1 LNLTSFRPPDPNPVI
16 GDVSQFDRK
25 SGSYLERLI
34 FNNRWIVLVA
44 CLFATLVLA
53 IACLHLNLN
62 ASFDKMLPKHQQYI
76 VNYLTHERDLKGFG
90 NAIRIAVETRNG
102 TIFTKDYLDTLRRL
116 NDEVFLLPGVDRSAM
131 KSLWTPA
138 TRWSA
143 VTEEGLDGGPVI
155 PADYDGSSRGIATVK
170 ANVDRSGE
178 IGQLVAAD
186 LRSSVLFVPLLENNN
201 ETGKPLDYAEL
212 SNQLEAIR
220 SKYQTPDLVIHTVG
234 FAKLIGDLIDGLHEM
249 LLFFVVAVL
258 ITGVILFSYTR
269 CLRSTLLVVGCSIVA
284 VVWQL
289 GLVALSGTPLDPY
302 SILVPFL
309 IFAIGM
315 SHGVQKMNGIMQDI
329 GRGTHPWIAARY
341 TFRRLFMTG
350 LTALLCDTVGFAVLV
365 TIKIEAIQTLALIAS
380 VGVAALVITN
390 LILLPVLLSFIG
402 VSSAA
407 AERSLTK
414 EQRGDE
420 GALLRFFGRFTDKRW
435 AVGAIV
441 GGAVLALSATWVSR
455 SLQIGDIDPG
465 APELRSGSRYNRDN
479 AFMTANYAASSDVF
493 VVMIKTPQYGCTAYD
508 TLVRV
513 DTLAS
518 EIRQLPGVESTNSLA
533 ELSKFAVAGM
543 NEGSPKWYELVRTQS
558 MLNAVIYR
566 APRELFNESCNF
578 LSLIVYLRDHR
589 ASTLTRVVDHVA
601 AFAKQNDT
609 SDVKFLMAA
618 GTAGFDAATNIVV
631 ARSMT
636 QMLILVYAA
645 VTGLCLLVF
654 RSWRATV
661 AAILPLALT
670 SVVCEALMVLLG
682 IGVKV
687 ATLPV
692 VALGVGIG
700 VDYALYTIAVIIAY
714 LRVDADLPTA
724 ARHARLFT
732 GRVVMLTGFMLAIAV
747 ATWAWSPI
755 KFQADMGILLA
766 FMFVL
771 NMVGALV
778 LLPAIGLFIMP
789 KKESAATAA
798 VQSPTRWQEGMEVRR

>member
-1 LNLTSFRPPDPNPVI
+1 
-16 GDVSQFDRK
+16 
-25 SGSYLERLI
+25 
-34 FNNRWIVLVA
+34 
-44 CLFATLVLA
+44 
-53 IACLHLNLN
+53 
-62 ASFDKMLPKHQQYI
+62 
-76 VNYLTHERDLKGFG
+76 
-90 NAIRIAVETRNG
+90 
-102 TIFTKDYLDTLRRL
+102 
-116 NDEVFLLPGVDRSAM
+116 
-131 KSLWTPA
+131 
-138 TRWSA
+138 
-143 VTEEGLDGGPVI
+143 
-155 PADYDGSSRGIATVK
+155 
-170 ANVDRSGE
+170 
-178 IGQLVAAD
+178 
-186 LRSSVLFVPLLENNN
+186 
-201 ETGKPLDYAEL
+201 
-212 SNQLEAIR
+212 
-220 SKYQTPDLVIHTVG
+220 
-234 FAKLIGDLIDGLHEM
+234 
-249 LLFFVVAVL
+249 
-258 ITGVILFSYTR
+258 
-269 CLRSTLLVVGCSIVA
+269 
-284 VVWQL
+284 
-289 GLVALSGTPLDPY
+289 
-302 SILVPFL
+302 
-309 IFAIGM
+309 
-315 SHGVQKMNGIMQDI
+315 MNGIMQDI

-341 TFRRLFMTG
+341 TFRRLFMAG

-365 TIKIEAIQTLALIAS
+365 TIKIEVIQTLALIAS

-390 LILLPVLLSFIG
+390 LILLPVLLSFVG

-414 EQRGDE
+414 EQRGEE
-420 GALLRFFGRFTDKRW
+420 GALLRVFGRFTDKRW

-441 GGAVLALSATWVSR
+441 AGAVLALGAGWVSR

-465 APELRSGSRYNRDN
+465 APELRPGSRYNRDN

-645 VTGLCLLVF
+645 VTGLCLLAF

-771 NMVGALV
+771 NMLGALV

-789 KKESAATAA
+789 KKESANTPA

>member
-1 LNLTSFRPPDPNPVI
+1 
-16 GDVSQFDRK
+16 VSRFDRR
-25 SGSYLERLI
+25 SGSRLERLI
-34 FNNRWIVLVA
+34 FNNRWIVLLTCAAGTIWLALA
-44 CLFATLVLA
+44 CV
-53 IACLHLNLN
+53 HLRLN
-62 ASFDKMLPKHQQYI
+62 ASFDKMLPKHQPYI
-76 VNYLTHERDLKGFG
+76 VNYLAHERDLKGFG
-90 NAIRIAVETRNG
+90 NAIRIAVESGNG
-102 TIFTKDYLDTLRRL
+102 TIFSKEYLDTLRQL
-116 NDEVFLLPGVDRSAM
+116 NDAVFLLPGVDRSAM

-155 PADYDGSSRGIATVK
+155 PADYDGSSRAVAIVK
-170 ANVDRSGE
+170 SNVNRSGE

-201 ETGKPLDYAEL
+201 ETGKPLDYAQL
-212 SNQLEAIR
+212 SKQIEVLR
-220 SKYQTPDLVIHTVG
+220 SRYQSPQVIIHVVG
-234 FAKLIGDLIDGLHEM
+234 FAKLIGDLIDGLHQIV
-249 LLFFVVAVL
+249 LFFMVAVL
-258 ITGVILFSYTR
+258 ITGVILFCYTR
-269 CLRSTLLVVGCSIVA
+269 CLRSTLLVVSCSIVA
-284 VVWQL
+284 IVWQL
-289 GLVALSGTPLDPY
+289 GLVALAGIPLDPY

-341 TFRRLFMTG
+341 TFRRLFMAG

-365 TIKIEAIQTLALIAS
+365 TIKIEVIQTLALIAS

-390 LILLPVLLSFIG
+390 LILLPVILSIIG
-402 VSSAA
+402 VSPTAA
-407 AERSLTK
+407 ARSLAK
-414 EQRGDE
+414 DQHADE
-420 GALLRFFGRFTDKRW
+420 GALLHFFGRFTDKRW
-435 AVGAIV
+435 AVGAIL
-441 GGAVLALSATWVSR
+441 GGIVLAAGAGGISR
-455 SLQIGDIDPG
+455 GLQIGDIDRG
-465 APELRSGSRYNRDN
+465 APELRPNSRYKRDT
-479 AFMTANYAASSDVF
+479 AFMTAHYAASSDVF

-513 DTLAS
+513 DTLAA
-518 EIRQLPGVESTNSLA
+518 EIRQLPGVDATNSLA

-566 APRELFNESCNF
+566 APRDLFNESCNL

-601 AFAKQNDT
+601 AFAKENDT
-609 SDVKFLMAA
+609 HDVKFLMAA
-618 GTAGFDAATNIVV
+618 GTAGFEAATNIVV

-645 VTGLCLLVF
+645 VTVLCLVAF
-654 RSWRATV
+654 RSWRATI

-747 ATWAWSPI
+747 ATWTWSPI

-766 FMFVL
+766 FMFIL
-771 NMVGALV
+771 NMAGALM
-778 LLPAIGLFIMP
+778 LLPAIASFIMP
-789 KKESAATAA
+789 TQRSVPKELRVAP
-798 VQSPTRWQEGMEVRR
+798 QHHRPEGIELRH